1 MDFVRSGN
9 FEAIQAD
16 CPAICNL
23 FREIFKANTQE
34 VAGEALP
41 PSLCSA
47 CRISE

>member
-23 FREIFKANTQE
+23 FREIFKANTE
-34 VAGEALP
+34 GLASPADNATP
-41 PSLCSA
+41 KP
-47 CRISE
+47 